1 MKLKTLALAV
11 GAAITAASPAQAAW
25 RQASTAHFVI
35 YSEDDEKSLRDFATK
50 LERYDAAMRYIRG
63 LSDPEISPNNRL
75 TVFVVPGFSAV
86 RKLYGKG
93 GSGVG
98 GFYMGRASGSFAVTP
113 RSTGASGSDLDEQIV
128 LLHEYAHHFM
138 MQNYQGAFPAWLI
151 EGFAEFH
158 STAKFEKDGGVGI
171 GLPANHRA
179 YGLLEEQPIP
189 IGKLLTSSVSDL
201 KLDARD
207 GFYGR
212 GWLLTHYLTLEP
224 ARRGQLSAYVGLLN
238 SGTDSLTAAKK
249 VFGDLGTLDKEL
261 NRYVRQSTLRYMRLD
276 PKAIEI
282 EPISVRTLAPGEA
295 AVMDVRIRSKRG
307 VDEAGAKALLPLARK
322 AAAPFPG
329 DALAQVTLAEAAYD
343 AQEYAEAEAAA
354 DRALATDPK
363 SVEALVYKGR
373 IKMALA
379 SESKTADAATWR
391 EVRRWFLAA
400 NKIEPDDPEPLM
412 LYYSS
417 FREAGMKPTANA
429 ALGLQQA
436 LGLAPQDSGLRLM
449 MAFQHLQDNKAAE
462 ARQTLSP
469 LAFNPHGGGMAKAA
483 ALVLD
488 KLASGGVKAA
498 LEAWREPE
506 EEEPAP

>member
-1 MKLKTLALAV
+1 
-11 GAAITAASPAQAAW
+11 
-25 RQASTAHFVI
+25 
-35 YSEDDEKSLRDFATK
+35 
-50 LERYDAAMRYIRG
+50 
-63 LSDPEISPNNRL
+63 
-75 TVFVVPGFSAV
+75 
-86 RKLYGKG
+86 
-93 GSGVG
+93 
-98 GFYMGRASGSFAVTP
+98 MGRAPGSYAVSP
-113 RSTGASGSDLDEQIV
+113 RSTGAGGSDLDEQIV

-138 MQNYQGAFPAWLI
+138 MQNYHGAFPAWLI

-179 YGLLEEQPIP
+179 YSLLAEQPIA

-212 GWLLTHYLTLEP
+212 GWLLTHYLTLDP
-224 ARRGQLSAYVGLLN
+224 ARKGQLSAYVGLLN
-238 SGTDSLTAAKK
+238 SGTDSLAAAQK
-249 VFGDLGTLDKEL
+249 VFGDLGALDKEL
-261 NRYVRQSTLRYMRLD
+261 NRYVRQPTLRYMRLD

-282 EPISVRTLAPGEA
+282 GPISVRALAPGEA

-343 AQEYAEAEAAA
+343 AKEYAEAEAAA
-354 DRALATDPK
+354 DRALAADPK

-379 SESKTADAATWR
+379 SDSATADAATWR

-412 LYYSS
+412 LFYTS

-429 ALGLQQA
+429 ALGLEQA
-436 LGLAPQDSGLRLM
+436 LGLAPQDAGLRWM
-449 MAFQHLQDNKAAE
+449 MAYQHLQDKKEAQ
-462 ARQTLSP
+462 ARQTLAP
-469 LAFNPHGGGMAKAA
+469 LAFDPHGGGMAKAA
-483 ALVLD
+483 ARILD
-488 KLASGGVKAA
+488 KLASGGATAA

-506 EEEPAP
+506 EETPEAASGLNR